1 MKKTILLLTATF
13 LFSVGLVAFLF
24 FYTTQKS
31 FLNNFVRKI
40 RPHALGP
47 GKLLDIRYANFYFAG
62 SSGKKIYLGNSNS
75 PLHIFT
81 SDAEL
86 TDTSLMKMEPMHDS
100 LKLLMARVGVA
111 HNMLYL
117 FDGGTPAI
125 YQSIPKK
132 GAVIQAHTNNKTFF
146 TEAVPLR
153 PTVFALRIYDRISRQ
168 YMLAREVLNDSI
180 PLKPAPG
187 ILQKQV
193 DGIFCTDGS
202 LLYDSTA
209 ARLLYIYRYRNEF
222 ICMDTSMNILYRAN
236 TIDTT
241 THARIEVDTIL
252 SDGSIT
258 LKSPP
263 AVVNRMACMDSQWL
277 FVNSTLMAD
286 NEDPHASDQAATIDV
301 YRLDDGKYQ
310 FSFYLPDLGGE
321 RMYNFGAAHGNL
333 YVLYGHNLIRYTLDP
348 GHFRKVESQGTKSL
362 KIKVPK

>member
-1 MKKTILLLTATF
+1 MKKTVLLLTATF

-47 GKLLDIRYANFYFAG
+47 TKLLDLRYANFYFAG
-62 SSGKKIYLGNSNS
+62 TSDKKIYLGNANS
-75 PLHIFT
+75 PLHVFA
-81 SDAEL
+81 SDPQL
-86 TDTSLMKMEPMHDS
+86 TDTLLMKMSPMHDS
-100 LKLLMARVGVA
+100 LKLLMARVGIA

-125 YQSIPKK
+125 YQSLPKK
-132 GAVIQAHTNNKTFF
+132 GAVLRSHTHNKIFF
-146 TEAVPLR
+146 TDAVPIG
-153 PTVFALRIYDRISRQ
+153 PKTFALRIYDRISRQ
-168 YMLAREVLNDSI
+168 YMLAREVLTDSI
-180 PLKPAPG
+180 SLTPAPG

-209 ARLLYIYRYRNEF
+209 SRLLYIYRYRNEF

-241 THARIEVDTIL
+241 THARIEVDTIR

-277 FVNSTLMAD
+277 FVNSNLMAD
-286 NEDPHASDQAATIDV
+286 NEDRRAADQAVTIDV
-301 YRLDDGKYQ
+301 YRLEDGKYQ

-333 YVLYGHNLIRYTLDP
+333 YVLYGHNLVRYTLDP
-348 GHFRKVESQGTKSL
+348 GHFRKRESGDPKATKKL
-362 KIKVPK
+362 TQ